1 MKIDINALPN
11 DPAEL
16 KRLLIKQSQRLAFLE
31 EQFRLAQQ
39 KRFGASS
46 EAFPGQG
53 ELFNEAEEIA
63 LPAETATAQETLTS
77 PRRKPIRHPL
87 PKDLPRETVFHDI
100 ADEEKQCATS
110 PARIGA

>member
-1 MKIDINALPN
+1 MQIDIDALTN

-53 ELFNEAEEIA
+53 EWFNEAEEIA
-63 LPAETATAQETLTS
+63 LPVETATSQEILTYPPS
-77 PRRKPIRHPL
+77 
-87 PKDLPRETVFHDI
+87 
-100 ADEEKQCATS
+100 
-110 PARIGA
+110 